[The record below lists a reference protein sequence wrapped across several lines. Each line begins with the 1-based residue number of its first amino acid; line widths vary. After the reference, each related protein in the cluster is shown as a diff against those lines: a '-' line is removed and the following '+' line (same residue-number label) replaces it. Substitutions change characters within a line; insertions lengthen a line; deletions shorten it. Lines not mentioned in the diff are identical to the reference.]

1 MESKN
6 IKQFIG
12 LVLFIALI
20 SYVFLFKLST
30 IADAEIISKEDEI
43 KIKLKETVNTF
54 ELKSPTEVFN
64 NKLLVFVSAQTGLNY
79 SESQFIIDRCNN
91 SDVELFLILGLIK
104 NESDFEPNITGNSG
118 EIGLGQLM
126 ERTAKH
132 YSKQLGYI
140 YTKEDTYD
148 PKRNIDLVVEHISY
162 LKQLYENDEHKVLTA
177 YNRGTKGLENY
188 IKDKKSPYEESSMS
202 NYSVEVLKYRDEFK
216 KEFEKYVGK

>member
-12 LVLFIALI
+12 LVLFVALI

-30 IADAEIISKEDEI
+30 IADAEIISEENEL
-43 KIKLKETVNTF
+43 KIKLKEAVNTF
-54 ELKSPTEVFN
+54 ELKSPIEVFD

-79 SESQFIIDRCNN
+79 SESQFIIDKCNN
-91 SDVELFLILGLIK
+91 NDVELFLILGLIK
-104 NESDFEPNITGNSG
+104 KESDFNPDSTGNSG

-126 ERTAKH
+126 ERTARH
-132 YSKQLGYI
+132 YSYQLGYE
-140 YTKEDTYD
+140 YNKEDTYE
-148 PKRNIDLVVEHISY
+148 PKRNIDLAVEHISY

-188 IKDKKSPYEESSMS
+188 IRDKKSPFEVSSMS
-202 NYSVEVLKYRDEFK
+202 SYSVDVLKYRDEFK
-216 KEFEKYVGK
+216 KEFEKYVSK

>member
-12 LVLFIALI
+12 LVLFVALI

-43 KIKLKETVNTF
+43 KIKLKEAVNTF

-91 SDVELFLILGLIK
+91 SEVELFLILGLIK
-104 NESDFEPNITGNSG
+104 NESDFEPDSTGNSG

-126 ERTAKH
+126 ERTARH
-132 YSKQLGYI
+132 YSNQLGYE
-140 YTKEDTYD
+140 YTKADTYD

-188 IKDKKSPYEESSMS
+188 IRDKKSPYEKSSMS
-202 NYSVEVLKYRDEFK
+202 SYSVEVLKYRDEFK